1 MGDVLLLI
9 IVFVFLGFGFFIV
22 NHIGSFLEENQKN
35 MKNEPIEPAC
45 VMPKKCGNS
54 EKNIKAHGLYC
65 AAAVMKICRIK
76 RADWIYFDIYVKM
89 SNGEQYHQEDYKHCG
104 NNKELSIER

>member
-22 NHIGSFLEENQKN
+22 NHIGSFLQENQKN

-45 VMPKKCGNS
+45 VMLTQDLDDEEIAEEVRKFRKKHKG
-54 EKNIKAHGLYC
+54 A
-65 AAAVMKICRIK
+65 RIILCSGSDENMQDK
-76 RADWIYFDIYVKM
+76 K
-89 SNGEQYHQEDYKHCG
+89 G
-104 NNKELSIER
+104 